1 VENKLVMPEKSK
13 DCRRVIAYMTK
24 TRKIPIE
31 TVLTMIKADRLYQ
44 DVKGNA
50 VFPHFKNG
58 VAIGAE
64 IQGTLSEK
72 RYKGIAKGTGD
83 SVVYVQLSKELKKAM
98 IFESSIDMMS
108 CMSKLNF
115 AKCKEDGIALISMG
129 GLKPTVPCALREH
142 GIEIVSCVD
151 NDEKGKEFEERNG
164 FTRDEFTIEN
174 VDKNGLKDWNDVLK
188 SESEKSLE
196 VKNLPDSPP
205 DFERDNDRET
215 DIEMSA

>member
-44 DVKGNA
+44 DTRGNA

-58 VAIGAE
+58 KAIGAE
-64 IQGTLSEK
+64 IQGTLSDK

-108 CMSKLNF
+108 CMSKLNI

-142 GIEIVSCVD
+142 GIEVISCVD
-151 NDEKGKEFEERNG
+151 NDEKGREFEERNG
-164 FTRDEFTIEN
+164 FARDEFTIEN

-188 SESEKSLE
+188 NESEKSLE

-205 DFERDNDRET
+205 DFERGNDREA
-215 DIEMSA
+215 DIEMSD